1 MSTLHDAWQPLLAA
15 MNPIAPVTAL
25 MKHGLEACDLAATR
39 GEEGTRQMLDF
50 WTKSRHD
57 AMQVMVAGL
66 DALAIEGV
74 ATTERVTE
82 AVASATRTSR

>member
-1 MSTLHDAWQPLLAA
+1 MADLNPLSS
-15 MNPIAPVTAL
+15 MTTL

-50 WTKSRHD
+50 WTRSRRD

-66 DALAIEGV
+66 DVLATEGV
-74 ATTERVTE
+74 TSAERVTE
-82 AVASATRTSR
+82 AFAGAVQSTMTPAKMA